1 MFQEKY
7 RKCNGADYIKM
18 ISFKKQLTVSQLFG
32 SGLALILI
40 FLLLYLFS
48 KNQLYI
54 HISVALTILL
64 MVWPAPFKYFGL
76 FWFAFGETLGFVVS
90 RIILTLIFVLVVIPV
105 GLLKRKSIR
114 KNMHLND
121 FAKSNRSVF
130 KERNH
135 TFTSD
140 DLLKPF

>member
-1 MFQEKY
+1 MV
-7 RKCNGADYIKM
+7 
-18 ISFKKQLTVSQLFG
+18 SFKKQLTVSQLYG

-40 FLLLYLFS
+40 FLLLYLFGD
-48 KNQLYI
+48 NPLFL
-54 HISVALTILL
+54 HISVVLIILL

-90 RIILTLIFVLVVIPV
+90 RIILSLIFILIVIPV

-114 KNMHLND
+114 NNMNLND
-121 FAKSNRSVF
+121 FAKSTDSVF

-135 TFTSD
+135 TFLPN
-140 DLLKPF
+140 DLIKPF